1 MKSYVENPLAE
12 WRVEIQNRQDL
23 VTDPDAQRR
32 KLAGLA
38 MLAHRRHQV
47 TAEELSDMLEW
58 TDAAR
63 LWGLLELEEADFLG
77 LFDAGRFP
85 DDGIQIIRG
94 KG

>member
-1 MKSYVENPLAE
+1 LSESPLAE

-23 VTDPDAQRR
+23 VTDPDAQQR
-32 KLAGLA
+32 KLISLA
-38 MLAHRRHQV
+38 MLAHRRRQV
-47 TAEELSDMLEW
+47 SAEELSDMLEW

-77 LFDAGRFP
+77 LFDAGRLP
-85 DDGIQIIRG
+85 EDGIQIIRG